1 MEPMANHTMG
11 IGIVALLGLMTVL
24 GANWL
29 NGCGVSPGLSRR
41 VAGALGGLVFLV
53 AILALEA
60 AAAIILTFSIAV
72 VIALLRWVAGS
83 QLRGLRRNESGN
95 KWGEV
100 AYPLAG
106 AASLALGWG
115 LLGDRWL
122 AFVPIGFMAW
132 GDNAAGITRSCLST
146 GRRTSLLPSVVMLT
160 VCLGVA
166 FLYQPY
172 WIAAAGA
179 LAAVI
184 AERFRPTTHPIW
196 DDNWTI
202 VAAALTV
209 MIALRR

>member
-1 MEPMANHTMG
+1 MANHAME
-11 IGIVALLGLMTVL
+11 IGIVTLLGLMILL

-29 NGCGVSPGLSRR
+29 SDRRVSPDLSRR
-41 VAGALGGLVFLV
+41 VAGALGGLVLLV
-53 AILALEA
+53 A
-60 AAAIILTFSIAV
+60 
-72 VIALLRWVAGS
+72 
-83 QLRGLRRNESGN
+83 
-95 KWGEV
+95 
-100 AYPLAG
+100 
-106 AASLALGWG
+106 
-115 LLGDRWL
+115 
-122 AFVPIGFMAW
+122 
-132 GDNAAGITRSCLST
+132 
-146 GRRTSLLPSVVMLT
+146 
-160 VCLGVA
+160 CLGVA

>member
-1 MEPMANHTMG
+1 MANHAME
-11 IGIVALLGLMTVL
+11 IGIVTLLGLMILL

-29 NGCGVSPGLSRR
+29 SDRRVSPDLSRR

-53 AILALEA
+53 AILTLEA
-60 AAAIILTFSIAV
+60 EAAIILTFSIAA
-72 VIALLRWVAGS
+72 VIALLRWVARS
-83 QLRGLRRNESGN
+83 HLRGLRRVESGS
-95 KWGEV
+95 KWSEV

-106 AASLALGWG
+106 AACLAFGWG
-115 LLGDRWL
+115 ILGDRWL

-132 GDNAAGITRSCLST
+132 GDNAAGITRSCLRP
-146 GRRTSLLPSVVMLT
+146 GRQTSYWPSVVMLAA
-160 VCLGVA
+160 CLGVA

>member
-1 MEPMANHTMG
+1 MEPMATHAMG
-11 IGIVALLGLMTVL
+11 IGIVTLLGVGILL

-29 NGCGVSPGLSRR
+29 TDYRVSPEVSRR
-41 VAGALGGLVFLV
+41 VAGALGGFAFLA
-53 AILALEA
+53 AILTLDATA
-60 AAAIILTFSIAV
+60 AFTLTFSIAAA
-72 VIALLRWVAGS
+72 IAMLRWVARS
-83 QLRGLRRNESGN
+83 QLRGLRPLASGSQ
-95 KWGEV
+95 WGEV

-106 AASLALGWG
+106 AASLAFGWA

-132 GDNAAGITRSCLST
+132 GDNVAGITRSCLRP
-146 GRRTSLLPSVVMLT
+146 GRRTSAWPSVAMLA

-184 AERFRPTTHPIW
+184 AERFRPTTHPVW
-196 DDNWTI
+196 DDNWAI
-202 VAAALTV
+202 IAASLGV
-209 MIALRR
+209 MIVLRR

>member
-1 MEPMANHTMG
+1 MAKHAMG
-11 IGIVALLGLMTVL
+11 IGIVTLLGVVALL

-29 NGCGVSPGLSRR
+29 SDRRVSPGVSRR
-41 VAGALGGLVFLV
+41 VAGALGGFAFLA
-53 AILALEA
+53 AILTLEA
-60 AAAIILTFSIAV
+60 AAAIILTFSIAAA
-72 VIALLRWVAGS
+72 IALLRWVARS
-83 QLRGLRRNESGN
+83 QLRGLRTGESGN

-106 AASLALGWG
+106 AASLAFGWG

-132 GDNAAGITRSCLST
+132 GDNAAGITRSCLSP
-146 GRRTSLLPSVVMLT
+146 GRRTGAWPSVAMLA
-160 VCLGVA
+160 VCLGIA

-179 LAAVI
+179 GAAVI
-184 AERFRPTTHPIW
+184 AERIRPTTHPVW
-196 DDNWTI
+196 DDNWAI

-209 MIALRR
+209 MIGLHR

>member
-1 MEPMANHTMG
+1 MEPVAQQAIG
-11 IGIVALLGLMTVL
+11 IGIVILLGVVTLV

-29 NGCGVSPGLSRR
+29 SDHRVSPGVSRR
-41 VAGALGGLVFLV
+41 VAGALWGLAFLA
-53 AILALEA
+53 AILTLEA
-60 AAAIILTFSIAV
+60 AAAIILTFSIAAA
-72 VIALLRWVAGS
+72 IALLRWVARS
-83 QLRGLRRNESGN
+83 QLRGLRTGESGN

-106 AASLALGWG
+106 AGSLAFGWG

-132 GDNAAGITRSCLST
+132 GDNVAGIMRSCLSA
-146 GRRTSLLPSVVMLT
+146 GRRTGAWPSVAMLAT
-160 VCLGVA
+160 CLGIA

-184 AERFRPTTHPIW
+184 AERFRPTTHPVW
-196 DDNWTI
+196 DDNWAI
-202 VAAALTV
+202 VATALTV
-209 MIALRR
+209 MIGLRR

>member
-1 MEPMANHTMG
+1 MG
-11 IGIVALLGLMTVL
+11 IGIVTLLGVVALL

-29 NGCGVSPGLSRR
+29 SDRRVSPGVSRR
-41 VAGALGGLVFLV
+41 VAGALGGFAFLA
-53 AILALEA
+53 AILTLEA
-60 AAAIILTFSIAV
+60 TAAIILTFSIAAA
-72 VIALLRWVAGS
+72 IALLRWVARS
-83 QLRGLRRNESGN
+83 QLRGLRTGESGN

-106 AASLALGWG
+106 AASLAFGWG

-132 GDNAAGITRSCLST
+132 GDNVAGITRSCLSS
-146 GRRTSLLPSVVMLT
+146 GRRAGLWPSVAMLAA
-160 VCLGVA
+160 CLGIA

-184 AERFRPTTHPIW
+184 AERFRPTTHPVW
-196 DDNWTI
+196 DDNWAI

-209 MIALRR
+209 MIGLRR